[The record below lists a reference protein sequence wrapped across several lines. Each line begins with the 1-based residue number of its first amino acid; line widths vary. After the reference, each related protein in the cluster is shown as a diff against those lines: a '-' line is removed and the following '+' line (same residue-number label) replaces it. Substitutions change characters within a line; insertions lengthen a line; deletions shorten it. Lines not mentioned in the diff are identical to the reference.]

1 MLQAGHLIHCQR
13 RVIITD
19 VLELVNYKSRTV
31 QVRLLNRMGG

>member
-31 QVRLLNRMGG
+31 